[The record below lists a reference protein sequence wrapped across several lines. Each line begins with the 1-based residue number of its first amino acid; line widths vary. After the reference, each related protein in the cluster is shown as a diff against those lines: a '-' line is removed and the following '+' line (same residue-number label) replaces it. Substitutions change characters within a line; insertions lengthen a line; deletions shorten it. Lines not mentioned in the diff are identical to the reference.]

1 VEYALD
7 RPAIAKMIGLGKYE
21 PLFQMAASNFP
32 GYVQGYNPRPYNP
45 QKAKQ
50 LLAEAGYPKGF
61 KTEILAQVTQQDA
74 AAAMQAYLAAVGLE
88 VKLDIA
94 DPARFNT
101 RVFREG
107 WSHLAFA
114 QSGINPDATD
124 LFSHFGPAPL
134 TYMSGTFKKSPE
146 FLAAC
151 EAALHTYNNK
161 AEWLTRIK
169 QIVKQG
175 GEDAMII
182 PVYRSAHALVM
193 QPYVHSEYMKIHT
206 VYWHAHVDWMEKR

>member
-1 VEYALD
+1 VETLD

-21 PLFQMAASNFP
+21 PLFQIAASISRVT
-32 GYVQGYNPRPYNP
+32 YKVQPRPYNP
-45 QKAKQ
+45 QKTGA
-50 LLAEAGYPKGF
+50 YPG
-61 KTEILAQVTQQDA
+61 KTPQRFQNEILAQVTQQDA

-101 RVFREG
+101 KVFREG

-114 QSGINPDATD
+114 QSGINPDGTD

-161 AEWLTRIK
+161 AEWLTRSA
-169 QIVKQG
+169 IVKQG
-175 GEDAMII
+175 GGCDGN

-193 QPYVHSEYMKIHT
+193 QP
-206 VYWHAHVDWMEKR
+206 